1 VVGSSFVTDT
11 GTWHVPVERRLSKR
25 PGGCGFGGKVHRLQA
40 GTNGKAGKDKV
51 PGYGQNQKQ
60 GAGNGDEKCKSKQ
73 GKHEKRALGD

>member
-1 VVGSSFVTDT
+1 MIDT

-25 PGGCGFGGKVHRLQA
+25 PGGDADLEEKVHRLQA
-40 GTNGKAGKDKV
+40 GTNGKAGKDKM

-73 GKHEKRALGD
+73 GKHEKRVLGD